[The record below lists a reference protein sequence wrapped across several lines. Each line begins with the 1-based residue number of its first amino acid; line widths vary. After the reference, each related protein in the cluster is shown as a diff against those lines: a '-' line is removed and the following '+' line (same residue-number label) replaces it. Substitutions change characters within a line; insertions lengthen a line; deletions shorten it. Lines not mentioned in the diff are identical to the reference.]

1 MLNWYKRRIASVLF
15 KQVLSID
22 VGVPLISFT
31 FDDFPQS
38 ALHCG
43 GSILKR
49 YGVAGTYYASLG
61 LMGLDSPSGRVC
73 SSDDLVM
80 ALEEGHELGCHTFA
94 HCDSWNTDGLVFEQS
109 IIQNSAALA
118 KIVPGASFRSFSYP
132 LSTPRPS
139 VKRAAARHF
148 ACSRAG
154 GQRFNSGNADLNQL
168 SAYFL
173 EKAKG
178 DFSPVRDVINRN
190 RESKGWLI
198 FATHDISPDPSPYGC
213 TPEFFEEVVRSSAQ
227 SGARML
233 PVIGVLDAIRG
244 SRTSL
249 DDVSRGEAQVPM
261 LK

>member
-15 KQVLSID
+15 KQMLTID
-22 VGVPLISFT
+22 VGAPLISFT

-38 ALHCG
+38 ALHRG
-43 GSILKR
+43 GNILKR
-49 YGVAGTYYASLG
+49 YGATGTYFTSLG
-61 LMGLDSPSGRVC
+61 LMGLDSPSGRIC
-73 SSDDLVM
+73 NPDDLVM
-80 ALEEGHELGCHTFA
+80 ALDEGHELGCHTFA
-94 HCDSWNTDGLVFEQS
+94 HCDSWSTDGLVFEQS
-109 IIQNSAALA
+109 IIENRAALA

-139 VKRAAARHF
+139 VKRASAKHF

-154 GQRFNSGNADLNQL
+154 GQTFNSGKADLNQL

-178 DFSPVRDVINRN
+178 DITPVRDIISRN

-198 FATHDISPDPSPYGC
+198 FATHDISPEPSPYGC
-213 TPEFFEEVVRSSAQ
+213 TPEFFEEVIKSSLQ
-227 SGARML
+227 SGARIL
-233 PVIGVLDAIRG
+233 PVIGVLDAIRSSG
-244 SRTSL
+244 ISL
-249 DDVSRGEAQVPM
+249 DGASRGEACVPM